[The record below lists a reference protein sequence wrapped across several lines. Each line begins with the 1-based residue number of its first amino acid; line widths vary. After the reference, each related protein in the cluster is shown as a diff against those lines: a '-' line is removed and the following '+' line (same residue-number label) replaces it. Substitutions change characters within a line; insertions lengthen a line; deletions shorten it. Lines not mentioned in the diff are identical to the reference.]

1 MYCNGNELPRIVR
14 LACQQFIDI
23 AAPRREAFGW
33 NKAMNSRRIHLNT
46 EAHSQ
51 SAIPLP
57 SLQCCCLPLR
67 KNERFQQVG
76 PGLFI
81 RCYYSQDI
89 ADGKHAQKLLF
100 LAEHDKVVDTVLF
113 H

>member
-1 MYCNGNELPRIVR
+1 MEMNYLESSGSPVNNLLTLQHHAEKP
-14 LACQQFIDI
+14 
-23 AAPRREAFGW
+23 FGW